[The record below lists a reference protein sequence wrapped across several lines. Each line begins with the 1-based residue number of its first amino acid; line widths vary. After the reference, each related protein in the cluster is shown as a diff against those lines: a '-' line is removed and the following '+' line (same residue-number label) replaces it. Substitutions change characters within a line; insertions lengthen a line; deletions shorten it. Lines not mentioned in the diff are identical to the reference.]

1 MDQKKERLIGIVGK
15 GNVLNDIETLK
26 AYSSDHSF
34 TQTMNPWLVVKPG
47 NVDEVQAIV
56 KFANETSTPIVTVSS
71 GQPHFRGDTVPG
83 VAQAVI
89 VDLSRMNRIISINR
103 RNRIAIVEPGVTYS
117 QLQPE
122 LAKEGLRL
130 STTLL
135 PRKNKSVIASLLER
149 EPRLIPRYQWV
160 TPEPLRC
167 IEVIWGDGNKLWTG
181 EAGGGAPE
189 LEKQWKNEQR
199 QVLPAGPNQVNFYQ
213 IVSGAQG
220 SMGIVTWASLKCEIL
235 PPLHKLFFVPSEN
248 LDNLIDFTYK
258 LLKFRFGDEI
268 LLMNSTNLANIFDIK
283 IKKKLPP
290 WVVILGIAG
299 RSILPEEKVE
309 SQEKDIAEIAQQFGL
324 SLVSAIP
331 GISSQQALEV
341 ILAPS
346 RDPYWKLG
354 RKGGCQDIFFLT
366 TLEKT
371 PEFAKTM
378 FSVAKIQ
385 GYPVSDIGI
394 YIQPQHQGASCHC
407 EFNLPFNPDN
417 QKDVTNMQVLLMNAS
432 EELLK
437 QGAFFSRPYGIW
449 ADMAFSRDLQ
459 MTNLVKKV
467 KGIFDPNNVLN
478 PGKLCF
484 K

>member
-1 MDQKKERLIGIVGK
+1 MDQKKERLTGIVGK
-15 GNVLNDIETLK
+15 ENVLDDTQTLK
-26 AYSSDHSF
+26 TYASDHSF
-34 TQTMNPWLVVKPG
+34 TPAMNPSLVVRPG

-56 KFANETSTPIVTVSS
+56 KFANETATPLVTVSS
-71 GQPHFRGDTVPG
+71 GQPRFRGDTVPS
-83 VAQAVI
+83 VARAVI

-103 RNRIAIVEPGVTYS
+103 RNRVAIVEPGVTYS

-122 LAKEGLRL
+122 LAREGLRL

-135 PRKNKSVIASLLER
+135 PRRNKSVIASLLER

-181 EAGGGAPE
+181 EAGGGVPV
-189 LEKQWKNEQR
+189 LEEQWKREQR

-220 SMGIVTWASLKCEIL
+220 TMGIVTWASLKCEIL
-235 PPLHKLFFVPSEN
+235 PPLHKLFFVPSEK
-248 LDNLIDFTYK
+248 LDNLLDFTYR
-258 LLKFRFGDEI
+258 LLRFRFGDEL
-268 LLMNSTNLANIFDIK
+268 LLMNSTDLANVFDIK
-283 IKKKLPP
+283 TKEKLPP
-290 WVVILGIAG
+290 WVVTLGIAG

-309 SQEKDIAEIAQQFGL
+309 SQEKDITEIARQFGL
-324 SLVSAIP
+324 SLIPAIP
-331 GISSQQALEV
+331 GISNPQALD
-341 ILAPS
+341 ILLAPS
-346 RDPYWKLG
+346 REPHWKLHY
-354 RKGGCQDIFFLT
+354 KGGCQDIFFLT

-371 PEFAKTM
+371 PEFVKTM
-378 FSVAKIQ
+378 FSVAQSQ
-385 GYPVSDIGI
+385 GYPASDIGV

-417 QKDVTNMQVLLMNAS
+417 QKEVTGMQALLKNAS

-437 QGAFFSRPYGIW
+437 QGAYFSRPYGIW
-449 ADMAFSRDLQ
+449 ADMAFSRDPQ

-467 KGIFDPNNVLN
+467 KGIFDPNHVMN

-484 K
+484 